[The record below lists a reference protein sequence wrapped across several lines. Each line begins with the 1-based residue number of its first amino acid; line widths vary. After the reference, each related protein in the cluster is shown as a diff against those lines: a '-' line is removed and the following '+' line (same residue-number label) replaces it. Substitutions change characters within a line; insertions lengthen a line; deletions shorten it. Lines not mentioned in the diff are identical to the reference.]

1 LSLWIARLIL
11 VVGLTSTFLRPAG
24 VAPINLLD
32 SCLILIANL
41 TLLLVFFSRHFA
53 AWCTAA
59 RMETASL
66 SDGPIDPELL
76 LLLRQ
81 VQKTNAGS
89 NSNTGI
95 LIDEDDPEE
104 VDNTDA
110 WSDEIFVEEIRNY
123 RCLWDTS
130 CRAYKDGSK
139 KQQSWRE
146 LSQKFKREG
155 IYILQHALNIFAI
168 FL

>member
-1 LSLWIARLIL
+1 
-11 VVGLTSTFLRPAG
+11 
-24 VAPINLLD
+24 
-32 SCLILIANL
+32 
-41 TLLLVFFSRHFA
+41 
-53 AWCTAA
+53 
-59 RMETASL
+59 METASL

-81 VQKTNAGS
+81 VQKTKAGS

-130 CRAYKDGSK
+130 CRAYKDGSATK
-139 KQQSWRE
+139 WKSLVR
-146 LSQKFKREG
+146 LRSNDRVDR
-155 IYILQHALNIFAI
+155 ATRFAEVETR
-168 FL
+168 LKNPVYN

>member
-1 LSLWIARLIL
+1 
-11 VVGLTSTFLRPAG
+11 
-24 VAPINLLD
+24 
-32 SCLILIANL
+32 
-41 TLLLVFFSRHFA
+41 
-53 AWCTAA
+53 
-59 RMETASL
+59 METASL

-81 VQKTNAGS
+81 LQKTKAGS

-130 CRAYKDGSK
+130 CQAYKDGSK

-146 LSQKFKREG
+146 LSQKYKQAG